1 MKIGIGFFYLRK
13 ENGGGFLINVIVSS
27 VDNSN
32 LPVVCRYCR
41 LIIFFYQCRDLMVYT
56 SVFAT
61 WFSKNCPHIT
71 SASGLILADAKV
83 HAQSIPFDFHIWRHR
98 YWKILAVTNQILK
111 IQIKDSKKIKKI
123 LKYIFLLS
131 IIFFYTDI
139 RGSDE
144 IYIFFFFY
152 IFTCLHFFLLDTR
165 YLTCYMHNS
174 VSGIWK

>member
-1 MKIGIGFFYLRK
+1 ML
-13 ENGGGFLINVIVSS
+13 LS
-27 VDNSN
+27 V
-32 LPVVCRYCR
+32 L
-41 LIIFFYQCRDLMVYT
+41 LIIPICQLSADIADWYFFFYQCRDLLVYT

-131 IIFFYTDI
+131 IIFFI
-139 RGSDE
+139 PILGVVMK
-144 IYIFFFFY
+144 YIFFTY
-152 IFTCLHFFLLDTR
+152 KFTCLHFFLLDTR
-165 YLTCYMHNS
+165 YITCYMHNS

>member
-1 MKIGIGFFYLRK
+1 MNQTEGILSFSINLPEMKIGIGFFYLRK

-41 LIIFFYQCRDLMVYT
+41 LIIFFYQCRDLLVYT

-131 IIFFYTDI
+131 IIFFIPILGVVMKYIFFTYL
-139 RGSDE
+139 RA
-144 IYIFFFFY
+144 YIFFF
-152 IFTCLHFFLLDTR
+152 
-165 YLTCYMHNS
+165 
-174 VSGIWK
+174 